1 MASSGTRHIVE
12 VDLKIKKL
20 RKKALCGY
28 SPEKWEKKPRPRTDL
43 TEATCKS
50 CLRIA
55 ENRGLLVK

>member
-12 VDLKIKKL
+12 VDLETKKL

-55 ENRGLLVK
+55 EKRGLLVK

>member
-12 VDLKIKKL
+12 VDLEAKKL
-20 RKKALCGY
+20 KKGALCRY